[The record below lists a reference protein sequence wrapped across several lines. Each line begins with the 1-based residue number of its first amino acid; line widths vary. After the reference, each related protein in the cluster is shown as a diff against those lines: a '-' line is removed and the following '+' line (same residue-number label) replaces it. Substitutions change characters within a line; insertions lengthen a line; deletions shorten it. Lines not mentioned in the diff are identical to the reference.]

1 MGGKATEEKW
11 TATMNNTRTSIN
23 DETHARAGLT
33 RIIEP
38 NDQTGTALI
47 KILGAI
53 EAYKLICRHTG
64 PAPAHAQQQ
73 IADLL
78 DANGANR
85 ATLRLD
91 AGLERWRARANISN
105 PHADLQLIKNM
116 GGGLLTPDDPHW
128 PQGFESL
135 QLAAPIALWYR
146 GNASTHVLHD
156 PHTLLA
162 IVGSRDATEYG
173 RTITAEISAGLVTKG
188 ICIVSGGAYGID
200 AKAHEAALA
209 ENPPHGTD
217 PTRPNTIAVMAGG
230 LDRLYPAGNEDLL
243 FRIHRQG
250 LLIAE
255 VAPGTTPSR
264 WRFLQRN
271 RLIAALCAATIV
283 TDARWRSGA
292 LSTAHHAAEMGR
304 DVGATPGSIYSANS
318 AGCHRLIREGAAT
331 LITDAAEALELLG
344 TLNDQPTHP
353 EETNPTKET
362 DNRDHDDLTIQDML
376 LLDALPT
383 RIPRTVD
390 ELASRAGLGIGSIL
404 GGLTRLT
411 TRGLTERKDNGWI
424 RRYPNGKQAHLGQP
438 TP

>member
-1 MGGKATEEKW
+1 MNDPQTTVTDEKL
-11 TATMNNTRTSIN
+11 
-23 DETHARAGLT
+23 ARAGLT

-47 KILGAI
+47 EILGAV
-53 EAYKLICRHTG
+53 EAYSLVCNHTG
-64 PAPAHAQQQ
+64 PAPAHTQQQ

-78 DANGANR
+78 DANGANK
-85 ATLRLD
+85 ATLRLN
-91 AGLERWRARANISN
+91 AGLERWRARANNTN

-116 GGGLLTPDDPHW
+116 GGGILTPTDPNW

-146 GNASTHVLHD
+146 GNANTQVLHD
-156 PHTLLA
+156 PKTLLA

-209 ENPPHGTD
+209 EDPPLGTD
-217 PTRPNTIAVMAGG
+217 PSRPNTIAVMAGG

-243 FRIHRQG
+243 FRIHRHG

-283 TDARWRSGA
+283 TEARWRSGA

-331 LITDAAEALELLG
+331 LITDATEALELLG
-344 TLNDQPTHP
+344 TLHDQPTP
-353 EETNPTKET
+353 EEANPTKEP
-362 DNRDHDDLTIQDML
+362 DRRDHDDLTIQDML

-383 RIPRTVD
+383 RNARTVD

-424 RRYPNGKQAHLGQP
+424 RRYPNGKQTHLGKP
-438 TP
+438 TPS